1 MSSVY
6 GRQFVDV
13 GENLDDSLAFVR
25 LLILSNPTCTQKRLC
40 KCLFCAHT
48 VRPSAISQ
56 CKRRTDLRLVNIGIL

>member
-25 LLILSNPTCTQKRLC
+25 LLILSNPTCTQNAYASVYSVHIRFVLEQF
-40 KCLFCAHT
+40 L
-48 VRPSAISQ
+48 S
-56 CKRRTDLRLVNIGIL
+56 VNVVLI